1 MIGDLPF
8 LFIYWNDF
16 IRRETIDNNN
26 KGNNRYALHNG
37 INKLDM
43 KSKHHQSIPYETL
56 FQHILG
62 LFQVQFNSYKAFLAL
77 LSLMNMVENFI
88 GSHSV
93 VINEA
98 LLHKDTLLVTVY
110 VRNERFNFVG

>member
-1 MIGDLPF
+1 MGTFSDRYPYKALAFWDFMIKLDKISTLRIKIQDDRGSP

-62 LFQVQFNSYKAFLAL
+62 IFQV
-77 LSLMNMVENFI
+77 
-88 GSHSV
+88 
-93 VINEA
+93 
-98 LLHKDTLLVTVY
+98 
-110 VRNERFNFVG
+110 